1 MRGLIG
7 SIIYWAAI
15 LLVLFGTISAAMSL
29 ALFEG
34 DERLW
39 GTVRWI
45 GFTIAAYV
53 VGRMARVALS
63 K

>member
-15 LLVLFGTISAAMSL
+15 LLMLFGIISAAMSL

-39 GTVRWI
+39 GTIRWV

-53 VGRMARVALS
+53 VGRVARVVLS
-63 K
+63 R